1 MIVPADIASAA
12 DYERYFRD
20 RADPALSAYIDGAG
34 ADSITARWNREAFSR
49 LALHGRVLAD
59 MRGAHTRTRLC
70 GIDLECP
77 LLLAPVAYH
86 RLVHE
91 EGEVATALGASA
103 GGVVMTVSTQA
114 SRTLEDIAAAATTP
128 LLFQLYQQPD
138 RADTLRLVRRVEAT
152 GYRALVVTVDAPV
165 TGLRN
170 SEQRAGFRLPA
181 AVRAVNL
188 DGMATLDMAG
198 APGRSP
204 VFSGLLDHAPGWG
217 DIEWLRRETPLPILL
232 KGILHP
238 DDARRALACGIDG
251 LVVSNHG
258 GRTLDTLPATLDALP
273 AIATADQGR
282 VPLLLDGGI
291 RRGTDIVKA
300 LALGASAV
308 LIGRPQLH
316 ALAIAGASGVAHLLT
331 ILRTELE
338 VAMALAGCSRPD
350 AIDKNLVWRP

>member
-1 MIVPADIASAA
+1 MTQ
-12 DYERYFRD
+12 D
-20 RADPALSAYIDGAG
+20 RPGL
-34 ADSITARWNREAFSR
+34 
-49 LALHGRVLAD
+49 
-59 MRGAHTRTRLC
+59 
-70 GIDLECP
+70 P
-77 LLLAPVAYH
+77 
-86 RLVHE
+86 
-91 EGEVATALGASA
+91 
-103 GGVVMTVSTQA
+103 
-114 SRTLEDIAAAATTP
+114 
-128 LLFQLYQQPD
+128 
-138 RADTLRLVRRVEAT
+138 
-152 GYRALVVTVDAPV
+152 VVTVDAPV

-188 DGMATLDMAG
+188 DGMAMLDMAG

-258 GRTLDTLPATLDALP
+258 GRTLDALP
-273 AIATADQGR
+273 AIATAVQGR

-338 VAMALAGCSRPD
+338 VAMVLAGCSRPD

>member
-1 MIVPADIASAA
+1 MTQ
-12 DYERYFRD
+12 D
-20 RADPALSAYIDGAG
+20 RPSL
-34 ADSITARWNREAFSR
+34 
-49 LALHGRVLAD
+49 
-59 MRGAHTRTRLC
+59 
-70 GIDLECP
+70 P
-77 LLLAPVAYH
+77 
-86 RLVHE
+86 
-91 EGEVATALGASA
+91 
-103 GGVVMTVSTQA
+103 
-114 SRTLEDIAAAATTP
+114 
-128 LLFQLYQQPD
+128 
-138 RADTLRLVRRVEAT
+138 
-152 GYRALVVTVDAPV
+152 VVTVDAPV

-238 DDARRALACGIDG
+238 DDARRALACGLDG

-258 GRTLDTLPATLDALP
+258 GRTLDALP
-273 AIATADQGR
+273 AIATAVQGR
-282 VPLLLDGGI
+282 APFLLDGGI

-308 LIGRPQLH
+308 LVGRPQLH

-338 VAMALAGCSRPD
+338 VAMVLAGCSRPD